1 MARPSG
7 ELIARELPPGWTPSP
22 SQRVSVE
29 ERKRNC
35 VRDKGGSLHATPV
48 TSRGTCMAREIEAC
62 GAVEPPQFFVFNFGK
77 RHWMPNSLNFTRLF
91 WGMCWLVEIC
101 TSRGSRLCAL
111 RFGLRDRRT

>member
-1 MARPSG
+1 MARPSD

-48 TSRGTCMAREIEAC
+48 TSRGTYMVREIEAC

-77 RHWMPNSLNFTRLF
+77 RHWMPKSSILLIFSGGCVGWWRF
-91 WGMCWLVEIC
+91 ASVEAADYV
-101 TSRGSRLCAL
+101 L
-111 RFGLRDRRT
+111 